1 MVFLI
6 NERFK
11 SIMSLEARNYE
22 SLLSF
27 LKVSDPGMVNSGPTD
42 GIHLANRD
50 S

>member
-1 MVFLI
+1 
-6 NERFK
+6 
-11 SIMSLEARNYE
+11 MSLEARNYE

-50 S
+50 SWGELNAYLIHL